1 MNQSGGA
8 GQYAYR
14 LSERN
19 IVNLGYMFNYYD
31 FGGRQGITNGPF
43 DTGHNIFRN
52 HFAYLGFGRQLTR
65 SVHFSIN
72 AGPNYIVGNPVY
84 LSGGGLLGQ
93 RPGLRLGLNGSI
105 TFSQSMALD
114 PRTFFSI
121 NTGQSISDGAGVGYL
136 TETQAAGA
144 SLGRLLTRRLL
155 ASVGGSYSRNKFLFN
170 LDTSGQPLTANG
182 VSAQSL
188 LRLNATQRFQVFAS
202 YIYFRQLSGNF
213 NGLVPANGHG
223 NTFTL
228 GIGYALPIFY

>member
-1 MNQSGGA
+1 SSNGGFSYEISRRGTFSTSANNTLTRFRQRGAYPMNQSGGA

-121 NTGQSISDGAGVGYL
+121 NTGQSISDGAGV
-136 TETQAAGA
+136 
-144 SLGRLLTRRLL
+144 
-155 ASVGGSYSRNKFLFN
+155 
-170 LDTSGQPLTANG
+170 
-182 VSAQSL
+182 
-188 LRLNATQRFQVFAS
+188 
-202 YIYFRQLSGNF
+202 
-213 NGLVPANGHG
+213 
-223 NTFTL
+223 
-228 GIGYALPIFY
+228 